1 MKQETDVPLNLSR
14 CAAELVYGRFLL
26 GNELANK
33 LASMAHSM
41 DFFTNDQY
49 LTPISEL
56 IAYYSNNYGYCEM
69 LFSLAKEMSQ
79 GILWDIDMQ
88 SDYAIYSKIQKKQ
101 N

>member
-41 DFFTNDQY
+41 DFFY
-49 LTPISEL
+49 KRSISH
-56 IAYYSNNYGYCEM
+56 
-69 LFSLAKEMSQ
+69 
-79 GILWDIDMQ
+79 
-88 SDYAIYSKIQKKQ
+88 SDV
-101 N
+101 